1 MPVGEVV
8 KEEMDKICKKN
19 PHMKGVYD
27 GITKSEYAKM
37 LRNRISALKSRIKK
51 KSEERELKMLRTMA
65 RRLYLLKRFNLM
77 PVKEFELLKIENDDE
92 FEAIVNYLTTKKAS
106 RSDEAEISQVDIVP
120 SLNHFL
126 PEQKRP
132 LPLPLKRPKLAS
144 KCK

>member
-1 MPVGEVV
+1 M
-8 KEEMDKICKKN
+8 KN

-92 FEAIVNYLTTKKAS
+92 FDAIVNYLTTKKTTS
-106 RSDEAEISQVDIVP
+106 KSLKTEISQEDIVP

-126 PEQKRP
+126 PEKKRP
-132 LPLPLKRPKLAS
+132 
-144 KCK
+144 